1 MYVRDFMIIS
11 KNTSISELT
20 LERIFSTILIDTLCV
35 YLNQDREEWVSIEM
49 CVQYLES
56 SKHWP
61 HCGGDI
67 GWLV

>member
-1 MYVRDFMIIS
+1 MIIS
-11 KNTSISELT
+11 KSTNILELT
-20 LERIFSTILIDTLCV
+20 LEPIFSAILTDTFPVHLYPDGEVCV
-35 YLNQDREEWVSIEM
+35 AKEM

-67 GWLV
+67 SWLV